1 MTTLI
6 NKKHD
11 VFVRLPMAGMI
22 LFVVFYIIAALQYPG
37 GSYTFPNKM
46 GFNLKDNYLCDLL
59 DTQTIN
65 GLQNTAR
72 TYARMALAILCFSLM
87 LLWVYL
93 PKLFTVKNK
102 RQIIMSVAGILSMLI
117 TLFLASEVHDII
129 IRIAGIF
136 GALALILAIF
146 ELYKDRY
153 NMLFSLGIICLI
165 LFLTNYYIYE
175 TELLLYTLP
184 LIQKITFIFCISWF
198 ILLNRALYKKLHC
211 KHS

>member
-6 NKKHD
+6 HKKYHA
-11 VFVRLPMAGMI
+11 FVWLPMAGMI
-22 LFVVFYIIAALQYPG
+22 LFVVFYIIAAWQYPG
-37 GSYTFPNKM
+37 GSYAFPNKT
-46 GFNLKDNYLCDLL
+46 GFNFKDNYLCDLL
-59 DTQTIN
+59 DAQTIN

-72 TYARMALAILCFSLM
+72 TYARIALAILCFSLI

-102 RQIIMSVAGILSMLI
+102 GQIIMSVAGILSMVI

-129 IRIAGIF
+129 IRIAGVF
-136 GALALILAIF
+136 GTLALILAVF

-153 NMLFSLGIICLI
+153 VILFFLGIICLV

-175 TELLLYTLP
+175 TGLLLYTLP
-184 LIQKITFIFCISWF
+184 LIQKITFLFCISWF
-198 ILLNRALYKKLHC
+198 LLLNRALDKKLHW
-211 KHS
+211 KH

>member
-1 MTTLI
+1 MTILI
-6 NKKHD
+6 HKTRHA
-11 VFVRLPMAGMI
+11 FVWLPIAGMI
-22 LFVVFYIIAALQYPG
+22 IFVIFYIIAACQYPG
-37 GSYTFPNKM
+37 GSYAFPNET

-59 DTQTIN
+59 DAQTIN

-72 TYARMALAILCFSLM
+72 TYARAALAILCFSLI
-87 LLWVYL
+87 LLWILL

-102 RQIIMSVAGILSMLI
+102 RQIIMSIAGILSMVI

-136 GALALILAIF
+136 GTLALILAVF
-146 ELYKDRY
+146 ELYNDRY
-153 NMLFSLGIICLI
+153 VMLFFLGIICLV

-198 ILLNRALYKKLHC
+198 LLLNRAIVKKLY
-211 KHS
+211 